1 MCLQNGIAV
10 MPKAANIEAS
20 LNAVLRHQLQTYRV
34 DTDVL
39 KTVLPDDV
47 HRDWMVLCQ
56 AIDAN
61 PLLMFGC
68 E

>member
-1 MCLQNGIAV
+1 
-10 MPKAANIEAS
+10 MPKPTAELTLSAII
-20 LNAVLRHQLQTYRV
+20 RHQLQTYKV
-34 DTDVL
+34 DNDVV
-39 KTVLPDDV
+39 KAILPEDV
-47 HRDWMVLCQ
+47 YNDWMILCQ